1 MLEPELVVGVEEVVA
16 LVAVIAMHAVW
27 VDHEVKLLTLFMHHI
42 KKLKGVLMMYI
53 VVAGAVSELE
63 HHRFDRLPR
72 R

>member
-27 VDHEVKLLTLFMHHI
+27 VDHEVKLLALLVHHI
-42 KKLKGVLMMYI
+42 KKLKSVLMVHVI
-53 VVAGAVSELE
+53 VTCTVSEFE
-63 HHRFDRLPR
+63 HDWLDRLPR